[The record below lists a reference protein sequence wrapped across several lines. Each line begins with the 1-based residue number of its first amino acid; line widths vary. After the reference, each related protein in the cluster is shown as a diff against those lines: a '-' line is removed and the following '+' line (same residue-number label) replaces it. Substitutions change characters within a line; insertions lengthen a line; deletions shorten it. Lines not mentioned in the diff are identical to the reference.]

1 MSTHTRYVDCALS
14 RLAPACLLSPYLTLV
29 FPMCFQV
36 LSQRFNRARTFVPF
50 HRAPSTVLLA
60 SVVDYLPLKWLDR
73 GQRSMRGP
81 IVVAVV
87 GL

>member
-1 MSTHTRYVDCALS
+1 
-14 RLAPACLLSPYLTLV
+14 
-29 FPMCFQV
+29 MCFQV
-36 LSQRFNRARTFVPF
+36 LSQRFNRAGTFVPF

-73 GQRSMRGP
+73 GQRSMCGP

-87 GL
+87 GLWPPGGVGGDPHHFFFLMGMLTVCVVYLC

>member
-1 MSTHTRYVDCALS
+1 MSSHTRYVDCALS
-14 RLAPACLLSPYLTLV
+14 RLAPACLLSPHLTLV

-60 SVVDYLPLKWLDR
+60 SAVDYLPPSKDNKHLD
-73 GQRSMRGP
+73 GVNVKENKSND
-81 IVVAVV
+81 
-87 GL
+87 